1 MCNYILDM
9 DIVQNQN
16 KNNHIVDKLLIYTER
31 SKGEIMGKIVAIG
44 GGELGLGE
52 TNRIDSF
59 IVDLIEKENP
69 NLLFIPTA
77 SNDNVYYINS
87 VKDYFLKYGC
97 VVDSLNLVATSMTN
111 EEIEEK
117 IVLSDIIYVGGGD
130 TNYMLDIWRE
140 HKLEKLLVEAF
151 DRGVVLSGLSAGAIC
166 WFDFGHYDDDLSTNS
181 GYWDKQKPKG
191 LGLIKGALCPHF
203 NYETHGKFNEV
214 IKINR
219 TDGIALED
227 KTALVLLDD
236 ELSIIK
242 SDENMKAFKFNYDEN
257 NQTVEEMHENHCI
270 TEKLK

>member
-1 MCNYILDM
+1 
-9 DIVQNQN
+9 
-16 KNNHIVDKLLIYTER
+16 
-31 SKGEIMGKIVAIG
+31 MGKIVAIG

-52 TNRIDSF
+52 TDIIDRF
-59 IVDLIEKENP
+59 IVDLVEKENP

-111 EEIEEK
+111 DEIKEK
-117 IVLSDIIYVGGGD
+117 ILLSDIIYVGGGD

-166 WFDFGHYDDDLSTNS
+166 WFDFGHYDDDPSTNF
-181 GYWDKQKPKG
+181 GYWDKQKAKG
-191 LGLIKGALCPHF
+191 LGLINGALCPHF
-203 NYETHGKFNEV
+203 NYENHRKFNEV
-214 IKINR
+214 IKINK
-219 TDGIALED
+219 TNGIALED

-242 SDENMKAFKFNYDEN
+242 SDKNMKAFKFNYDEK
-257 NQTVEEMHENHCI
+257 NQTIEEMPETHFTTH
-270 TEKLK
+270 KSK